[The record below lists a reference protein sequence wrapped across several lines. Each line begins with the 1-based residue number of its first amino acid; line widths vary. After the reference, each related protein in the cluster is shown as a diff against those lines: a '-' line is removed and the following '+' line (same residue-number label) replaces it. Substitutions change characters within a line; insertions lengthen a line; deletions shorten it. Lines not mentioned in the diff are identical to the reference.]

1 MFHII
6 GLEFSLTMLKS
17 SLQSVFSDWFFH
29 ECIKKSGRGHQPCPH
44 APETEP
50 EPSRRMQKT
59 LCKTGQGSP
68 LSVIPS
74 NALPP
79 LNRLESAC
87 VSPLEWDL
95 NDLLHLSGV
104 IWYALRQ
111 TGQSTLHQ
119 PVLKSPSAIAAALER
134 ISCRGNRQ
142 IVIIWFW
149 LYQNHK
155 HPRGTGHSREGWN
168 NFCNVIL
175 LKVIKTINLYCIRVL

>member
-1 MFHII
+1 MHQKI
-6 GLEFSLTMLKS
+6 GKGS
-17 SLQSVFSDWFFH
+17 SALPA
-29 ECIKKSGRGHQPCPH
+29 C
-44 APETEP
+44 
-50 EPSRRMQKT
+50 SRNWAWAIAENAKT